1 MNFSGIIF
9 DMDGV
14 LVDNNEFHYK
24 AFEVFCAKY
33 KIKLIP
39 ENYNAYMT
47 GRTNE
52 RIMRYLF
59 GEQLTDK
66 EVDDLAYE
74 KEAVFRELY
83 RPFLKPT
90 NGLVELLEIVHS
102 KGVVCAVASNGPF
115 ENINFVLDE
124 TGIRKYFNV
133 VVNATMVKEGKPAP
147 DIFLKAAELLGKKPN
162 ECVVFEDSPT
172 GIKAGVAAH
181 IKVIGVSS
189 THEEHELVGTE
200 FIVKDFTD
208 NRLNGIFRRQ

>member
-1 MNFSGIIF
+1 MHFSGIIF

-33 KIKLIP
+33 NIKLIP
-39 ENYNAYMT
+39 DNYNAYMT

-59 GEQLTDK
+59 GEQLTDE

-90 NGLVELLEIVHS
+90 EGLVALLENVHA

-124 TGIRKYFNV
+124 TGIRNYFKV

-147 DIFLKAAELLGKKPN
+147 DIFLKAAELLGKKPD

-172 GIKAGVAAH
+172 GIKAANAAH
-181 IKVIGVSS
+181 IKVIGLSS
-189 THEEHELVGTE
+189 THEEYELGGTE

-208 NRLNGIFRRQ
+208 KRLVAIF